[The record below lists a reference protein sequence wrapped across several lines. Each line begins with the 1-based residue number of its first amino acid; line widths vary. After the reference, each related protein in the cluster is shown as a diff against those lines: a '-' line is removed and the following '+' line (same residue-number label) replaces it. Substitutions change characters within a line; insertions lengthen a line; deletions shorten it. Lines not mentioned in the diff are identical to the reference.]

1 MKSLHQNIIYRFFT
15 NLFFIAFLGVFSL
28 CFSQNQIEQKAQK
41 SILLPEKTRVSE
53 NVVYKT
59 KNEKPVLLDIYT
71 PKNSSSEKLP
81 VLIYVHGG
89 GWVGGEK
96 TIHADTYIENT
107 ILKLV
112 EKNYAVISIEY
123 TLVSETVH
131 FPLPIQD
138 TKDAIRWVRKNADKY
153 NFDTNNIGIFGAS
166 AGSHLAML
174 AAYTNDNE
182 FVGNPEFSGYSAKVN
197 YVVNNFGP
205 TDLNKLLHTRA
216 GKVPVFFINLFA
228 KNIVE
233 LRAKIVLGMSGYD
246 IKKDKRKI
254 VKYFKTI
261 SPLSYTDNG
270 VPTLILQGNKDKIV
284 PMQQSKKLKRKL
296 KKENIANNLTI
307 VKDGV
312 HGFRT
317 TDKAYLEQLSNE
329 MVDFIVSQKKP

>member
-1 MKSLHQNIIYRFFT
+1 MKSLNHNIVNRFLT
-15 NLFFIAFLGVFSL
+15 NLFFIFLLGVFSL
-28 CFSQNQIEQKAQK
+28 GFSQNQIEQEAQK
-41 SILLPEKTRVSE
+41 SIFLPEKTIVSE
-53 NVVYKT
+53 NITYKT
-59 KNEKPVLLDIYT
+59 NNEKPLLLDIYK

-112 EKNYAVISIEY
+112 ERNYAVISIEY
-123 TLVSETVH
+123 TLVNETVH

-138 TKDAIRWVRKNADKY
+138 TKDAIRWVRKNAEKY
-153 NFDTNNIGIFGAS
+153 NFDANNIGLFGAS
-166 AGSHLAML
+166 AGSHLSML
-174 AAYTNDNE
+174 AAYTKDNE
-182 FVGNPEFSGYSAKVN
+182 FVGAPELSGYSAKVN

-205 TDLNKLLHTRA
+205 TDLNTLLHTRA
-216 GKVPVFFINLFA
+216 GKIPVFFINLFA

-233 LRAKIVLGMSGYD
+233 LRSKIVLGMSGYD

-254 VKYFKTI
+254 VEYFKTI
-261 SPLSYTDNG
+261 SPISYVDHG
-270 VPTLILQGNKDKIV
+270 IPTLILQGNKDKVV

-296 KKENIANNLTI
+296 RKENIANSLTI

-329 MVDFIVSQKKP
+329 MVDFIIAHKK

>member
-1 MKSLHQNIIYRFFT
+1 MKSLNHNIVSRFLT
-15 NLFFIAFLGVFSL
+15 NLFFIFLLALFTPV
-28 CFSQNQIEQKAQK
+28 FSQNQIETEAQK
-41 SILLPEKTRVSE
+41 SILLPEKTMVSE
-53 NVVYKT
+53 NIAYKT
-59 KNEKPVLLDIYT
+59 NNGKPVLLDIYA
-71 PKNSSSEKLP
+71 PKNISPEKLP

-112 EKNYAVISIEY
+112 EKDYAVISIEY
-123 TLVSETVH
+123 TLVGETVH

-138 TKDAIRWVRKNADKY
+138 TKDAIRWVRKNAEKY
-153 NFDTNNIGIFGAS
+153 NFDPNNIGLFGAS
-166 AGSHLAML
+166 AGAHLSML

-182 FVGNPEFSGYSAKVN
+182 FVGDPDLSKYSAKVS

-216 GKVPVFFINLFA
+216 GKIPVFFINLFA

-233 LRAKIVLGMSGYD
+233 LRSKIVLGMSGYD

-254 VKYFKTI
+254 VEYFKTI
-261 SPLSYTDNG
+261 SPISYVDNG
-270 VPTLILQGNKDKIV
+270 IPTLILQGNKDKVV

-307 VKDGV
+307 VKDGT

-329 MVDFIVSQKKP
+329 MVGFIVSQKKP